1 MCNRDILYI
10 AREIKN
16 KNMSHFGEI
25 YEAFAGLIHHFEI
38 KLGCDDAGQ
47 ELTVFLLELI
57 YSLDTDKFL
66 PDDTEQLN
74 RYIAV
79 SIRNKYISL
88 SKKRH
93 RHMLELGERYDGV
106 YCVEESESSLT
117 LRDGIK
123 LLNERQREALIL
135 KYIYGYS
142 DAEIAERLGKTRQAV
157 NRLER
162 RGLEILKE
170 YLSIK

>member
-1 MCNRDILYI
+1 
-10 AREIKN
+10 
-16 KNMSHFGEI
+16 
-25 YEAFAGLIHHFEI
+25 
-38 KLGCDDAGQ
+38 
-47 ELTVFLLELI
+47 
-57 YSLDTDKFL
+57 
-66 PDDTEQLN
+66 
-74 RYIAV
+74 
-79 SIRNKYISL
+79 
-88 SKKRH
+88 
-93 RHMLELGERYDGV
+93 MLELGERYDGV

-123 LLNERQREALIL
+123 LLNERQRESLIL

-142 DAEIAERLGKTRQAV
+142 DAEIAERLGITRQAV